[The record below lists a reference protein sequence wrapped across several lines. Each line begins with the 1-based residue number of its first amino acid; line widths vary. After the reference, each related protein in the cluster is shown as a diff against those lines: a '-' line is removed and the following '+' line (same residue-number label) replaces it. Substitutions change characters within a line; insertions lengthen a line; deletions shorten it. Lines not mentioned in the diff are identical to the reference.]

1 MKAIL
6 FGYLILAMLVV
17 GCSAYTPVK
26 YYFLDMKD

>member
-6 FGYLILAMLVV
+6 FGYLILVLLV
-17 GCSAYTPVK
+17 GCSAYTPIK